1 MEVDPRVMQPQ
12 AAVLMPAWLTNGEVE
27 PEGFQRGDVV
37 AFNAGIGNRQIDVDH
52 RLCRSAWDLGG
63 ADVRKL
69 EHAGA

>member
-52 RLCRSAWDLGG
+52 GLCR
-63 ADVRKL
+63 
-69 EHAGA
+69 